1 VIAAVALAWGRW
13 TFISGW
19 FGKAGP
25 LTARRCTYPFS
36 PPVLSKQLGSK
47 PHSVARTFRPVLA
60 NWLRKI
66 KGLWPRHL
74 PRWQLSD
81 CHLFTEV
88 PSHQLR
94 AKVSS
99 PVGLPTCSCQ
109 LIYLQNDTCSRDLH
123 RGSSDE
129 VLTSARTGYAGSC
142 CPSAGDQEPRKKVR
156 RIVMRV

>member
-1 VIAAVALAWGRW
+1 MRRWRTRLGALDFYIWVVWKSWSFNG
-13 TFISGW
+13 
-19 FGKAGP
+19 
-25 LTARRCTYPFS
+25 
-36 PPVLSKQLGSK
+36 PPVHIPIFSSGALSKQLGSK
-47 PHSVARTFRPVLA
+47 PYSVARTFRPVLA

-109 LIYLQNDTCSRDLH
+109 LIYLQNDTCTRDLH